1 MLAVSNLGFCFR
13 IKQTKMFL
21 CFEQQMIILFDW
33 FGFTWFAITTRKIK
47 YDPNIAY
54 FLATFFDYLVMSEA
68 VTSQNSQEN
77 TCATAA
83 F

>member
-1 MLAVSNLGFCFR
+1 MLAVLNLGFCFR

-54 FLATFFDYLVMSEA
+54 FLATIKGTLMQIWKSVYLFVFMEK
-68 VTSQNSQEN
+68 
-77 TCATAA
+77 
-83 F
+83 